1 MGNFSIN
8 PMQCLWK
15 FEAPPRVP
23 AFSLVAIQGGIL
35 TMENLRGH
43 RMTVVNMR
51 LMCLADA
58 ETADPLS

>member
-1 MGNFSIN
+1 
-8 PMQCLWK
+8 MQCLWK